1 MRSRTFSKRL
11 LLGLIV
17 LTCVSPGIQAAD
29 DFSHHYAEN
38 GDVRIHYAVAGT
50 GPLLVF
56 IHGFPDYWYTWHHQ
70 MKALKN
76 QYRVVAIDTRGY
88 NLSGSPS
95 DQSDYDLDL
104 LIEDV
109 KAVIKA
115 EKAERAYIIGHD
127 WGGAIAWGFAS
138 RYPDATAGLVILNA
152 PHPRALAREMKN
164 NAQQQTAAEY
174 AHQFKQPDSHE
185 SLTAEGLA
193 EFVTKG
199 DRRLAQYREAF
210 ERSSL
215 KGMMNYYRQN
225 YPPYV
230 DEPDFADIQV
240 SVLQLHGLNDEY
252 ILPESLNGT
261 WQWIDARYTLI
272 TLPNAGHWSHWD
284 AADSV
289 TRILS
294 DWLAGQ

>member
-17 LTCVSPGIQAAD
+17 LVCASPGIHAAD
-29 DFSHHYAEN
+29 DLSHHYAEN
-38 GDVRIHYAVAGT
+38 EDVRIHYAAAGT

-70 MKALKN
+70 MKVLKN

-127 WGGAIAWGFAS
+127 WGGAITNIYFRSHSTAPGSGSMPAIHLLPCPMPDTGLTGTRPIPSPGF
-138 RYPDATAGLVILNA
+138 
-152 PHPRALAREMKN
+152 
-164 NAQQQTAAEY
+164 
-174 AHQFKQPDSHE
+174 F
-185 SLTAEGLA
+185 LTG
-193 EFVTKG
+193 
-199 DRRLAQYREAF
+199 
-210 ERSSL
+210 
-215 KGMMNYYRQN
+215 
-225 YPPYV
+225 
-230 DEPDFADIQV
+230 
-240 SVLQLHGLNDEY
+240 
-252 ILPESLNGT
+252 
-261 WQWIDARYTLI
+261 
-272 TLPNAGHWSHWD
+272 
-284 AADSV
+284 
-289 TRILS
+289 
-294 DWLAGQ
+294 